1 MAAQQTMN
9 NAPKRRRG
17 AKKGGKE
24 KGTKRADADAWNHQS
39 SNAASVGSSSNNTT
53 TSSTA
58 IAESL
63 SHISHD
69 TLLIKLSSGNN
80 GGESQTWYEYE
91 KSLQAAEAKKERKI
105 SKDSVKAIMSHE
117 LASTYRTIADNIF
130 RREIQL
136 HSKEGGGGKW
146 VEGTIR
152 KGTLKDRIAAM
163 SVIVSNDPLHK
174 FHAIDGLLQMTGG
187 STEQGVGQT
196 NSRVA
201 QLAAEAL
208 EDLFLNTLL
217 PSDRKLLSLNQRQ
230 LPVLDASNN
239 GKITLTMSPR
249 VLLLWRYEEM
259 LKEKYNIFIKNY
271 LGKTLREGLEI
282 TKIAALRTA
291 STLLSS
297 VPEGEATILGMIVN
311 KLGDPAKKT
320 AAAAGHE
327 LRRVLKEH
335 PNMQTVIARE
345 VQQLAHRPHLSSR
358 ALYNCITFLNQ
369 LRLVAP
375 ETKNGEAAPESSLPA
390 ELIGTYFKL
399 FKVAIQNSPP
409 GDRGA
414 TPEAGTKSRLLSALL
429 AGVNRAHPYLPEKD
443 QNLEEH
449 IDELY
454 KVVHTAPA
462 ATSTQALVLLFHI
475 TMGSQADAKDAALNG
490 TEESVRRQDRYYRAL
505 FAALATPTL
514 IAQGKHTTMFF
525 NLLYKSMKADKDTAR
540 VLATAKR
547 MLATTLH
554 CNSSA
559 FAASIFLLNEVSS
572 YHEHLRAYL
581 QEIPDEGL
589 AEVVLHTSK
598 REPRAAFAVHNDESD
613 RDPPKKASS
622 WELSL
627 ATHHY
632 HPSVAKFA
640 NIVGEI
646 TYTGNPLADF
656 SLAPFLDKFAYKNP
670 KDVKRVSKKV
680 NRHESVGER
689 RSMKA
694 ETIGS
699 RLALPVNDPSFL
711 KQKETAV
718 QDQFF
723 RAFFVERAKRA
734 GDNEKTKKKEKLDED
749 AILDVAE
756 ETNFDHDVSIIL
768 VLLNLHSPSLFRS

>member
-1 MAAQQTMN
+1 MAAQQIN
-9 NAPKRRRG
+9 DAPRRRRG
-17 AKKGGKE
+17 AKKGGKD
-24 KGTKRADADAWNHQS
+24 KRTKRADQL
-39 SNAASVGSSSNNTT
+39 SNASVG
-53 TSSTA
+53 SSTA
-58 IAESL
+58 IAETV

-69 TLLIKLSSGNN
+69 TLLIKLSSGN
-80 GGESQTWYEYE
+80 GDSQTWYEYE
-91 KSLQAAEAKKERKI
+91 KSLQAAEAKKE
-105 SKDSVKAIMSHE
+105 SKSNETGKTILSDE

-136 HSKEGGGGKW
+136 HSKGGGDGKW

-217 PSDRKLLSLNQRQ
+217 PSDRKLRTLNERQ
-230 LPVLDASNN
+230 LPVLDASSS
-239 GKITLTMSPR
+239 GKITLSMSPR
-249 VLLLWRYEEM
+249 VLLLWRFEEM
-259 LKEKYNIFIKNY
+259 VKEKYNIFIRNY

-291 STLLSS
+291 STLLRS

-369 LRLVAP
+369 LKLVAP
-375 ETKNGEAAPESSLPA
+375 ETKKGTSAPESSLPA

-399 FKVAIQNSPP
+399 FKVAIQNTQP

-414 TPEAGTKSRLLSALL
+414 TPEAGMKSRLLSALL

-443 QNLEEH
+443 QKLEEH

-475 TMGSQADAKDAALNG
+475 TMGSQVQTKDADINA

-514 IAQGKHTTMFF
+514 ISQGKHTTMFF

-547 MLATTLH
+547 MIATTLH

-559 FAASIFLLNEVSS
+559 FAASIFVLNEVSS
-572 YHEHLRAYL
+572 HHEHLRAYL

-589 AEVVLHTSK
+589 AEVVLHPSK

-613 RDPPKKASS
+613 RAPPKQASS

-627 ATHHY
+627 AAHHY

-646 TYTGNPLADF
+646 SYTGNPLADF
-656 SLAPFLDKFAYKNP
+656 SLAPFLDKFAYRNP
-670 KDVKRVSKKV
+670 KDVKRVSKQV
-680 NRHESVGER
+680 NRRESVGER
-689 RSMKA
+689 RSMRA

-699 RLALPVNDPSFL
+699 RLTLPVNDPSFL
-711 KQKETAV
+711 KQKEIAV

-723 RAFFVERAKRA
+723 RAFFVERAKRVGNDENA
-734 GDNEKTKKKEKLDED
+734 KKKEQLDED
-749 AILDVAE
+749 AVLDAAE
-756 ETNFDHDVSIIL
+756 QTNFDHSVSVIV
-768 VLLNLHSPSLFRS
+768 VLLALSSPLGSNFTSVPYPCLCSIYT